1 MLLKVCRGP
10 GGSRE
15 DRQSADTMSC
25 RREHDAGRGGRG
37 ELRGSAGS
45 EVPTQRRTVANT
57 RLFISRTKAQQLH
70 RAGPAPAH
78 APLRAGVVKV
88 HSRPLFALWLWDFSI
103 PHSSQERSGPPAAN
117 AERILPQTNAS
128 WGGPKP
134 PAQREHRSSGG
145 CTWLQLPQVPFE
157 GPHHDIELCQANH
170 RGHDYRR
177 EDTLRTQNESSDHV

>member
-15 DRQSADTMSC
+15 DRQSEGTASC
-25 RREHDAGRGGRG
+25 RREHDAGCRGRG

-88 HSRPLFALWLWDFSI
+88 HSRSLFCSAAVGFFNPPFISGTV
-103 PHSSQERSGPPAAN
+103 RS
-117 AERILPQTNAS
+117 TS
-128 WGGPKP
+128 
-134 PAQREHRSSGG
+134 
-145 CTWLQLPQVPFE
+145 
-157 GPHHDIELCQANH
+157 CQ
-170 RGHDYRR
+170 RR
-177 EDTLRTQNESSDHV
+177 ENPAPNQRLLGRAKASSTARAPQLGGLHVVTASPGPLRGSAP